1 MSLFELVAVVD
12 VYEDNEIGT
21 DAAQMILQLKLIPVQ
36 QYRQL
41 LVAGVEFESSYTV
54 VYRPVYRISLPH

>member
-1 MSLFELVAVVD
+1 MSLCELVAAVD
-12 VYEDNEIGT
+12 AYEDNEIGT

-41 LVAGVEFESSYTV
+41 LEAGVEFESSYTV